1 MFRARAPMKNFFRV
15 RRKMSEDSRA
25 TLFADN
31 ECREKRAS
39 NDGKSSGKFC

>member
-25 TLFADN
+25 LFADN